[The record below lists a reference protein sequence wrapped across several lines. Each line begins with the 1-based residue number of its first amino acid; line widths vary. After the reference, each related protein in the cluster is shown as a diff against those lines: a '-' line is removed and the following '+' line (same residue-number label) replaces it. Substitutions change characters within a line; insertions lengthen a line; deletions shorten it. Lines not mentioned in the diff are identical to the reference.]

1 MKTRTLLLSGL
12 AVLIILLVLGRFYF
26 SEQDFNLQNSDWNGL
41 SRLASATQLTP
52 LYSTDALAGS
62 GSGKTLLII
71 GPKNNFT
78 MAESTQVLAFL
89 HSGGKVVVADDFGSA
104 DSLLD
109 AIGSPIRIDPVLM
122 CQYENY
128 YVNQTFPIITN
139 ITAPN
144 MRNVRQLVLNHPASL
159 NVTESTEVIAS
170 TSDKAWLDYNGNL
183 SLDSGERMGV
193 YPVAALASYAGG
205 QLLVVS
211 DPDLF
216 VNSMQ
221 DKGDN
226 AVFVSD
232 VFTGPVMVDVSHG
245 MGVTPMG
252 SVYYLIKLN
261 PWAQALTAG
270 LIVCILLA
278 FMARS
283 EIFTFLSSKR
293 RKR

>member
-26 SEQDFNLQNSDWNGL
+26 SEEDFNLQNPDWNGL
-41 SRLASATQLTP
+41 SHLASAIHATP
-52 LYSTDALAGS
+52 LYSTATLAGQ
-62 GSGKTLLII
+62 GSGKTLLIV
-71 GPKNNFT
+71 GPKKNYT
-78 MAESTQVLAFL
+78 TEESSQVLSFL
-89 HSGGKVVVADDFGSA
+89 HSGGKVVVADDLGSA

-109 AIGSPIRIDPVLM
+109 AIGSPITIDPVLM

-139 ITAPN
+139 ISSPN
-144 MRNVRQLVLNHPASL
+144 MQNVRQIVLNHPASL
-159 NVTESTEVIAS
+159 NVTDTAEIIAS

-183 SLDSGERMGV
+183 SLDGDERMGI
-193 YPVAALASYAGG
+193 YPVAAIDSFAGG
-205 QLLVVS
+205 QLLVIS
-211 DPDLF
+211 DPDVF

-226 AVFVSD
+226 AVFASD
-232 VFTGPVMVDVSHG
+232 IFTGPVMVDVSHG
-245 MGVTPMG
+245 MDVTPVG

-261 PWAQALTAG
+261 QWAQVLAAV
-270 LIVCILLA
+270 LIVCALLA
-278 FMARS
+278 FMART
-283 EIFTFLSSKR
+283 EISAFLGSKR